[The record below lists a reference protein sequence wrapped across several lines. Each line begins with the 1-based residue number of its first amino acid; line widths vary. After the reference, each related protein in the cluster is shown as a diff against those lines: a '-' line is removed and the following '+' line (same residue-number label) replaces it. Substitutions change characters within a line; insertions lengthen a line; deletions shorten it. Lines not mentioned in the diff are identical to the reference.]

1 MSNFW
6 VMYVL
11 ECFKTETN
19 EPIENYKY
27 IGCKTNKHDVVF
39 IKFNFFK
46 NASSNPKKYNWIPMY
61 YMIHICK
68 CIYYT

>member
-6 VMYVL
+6 VMYIL

-27 IGCKTNKHDVVF
+27 IRCKKNKHDVVF
-39 IKFNFFK
+39 IKYIFF
-46 NASSNPKKYNWIPMY
+46 
-61 YMIHICK
+61 
-68 CIYYT
+68 

>member
-1 MSNFW
+1 MSKFW
-6 VMYVL
+6 VMYIL

-39 IKFNFFK
+39 IKFNFFQ
-46 NASSNPKKYNWIPMY
+46 
-61 YMIHICK
+61 K
-68 CIYYT
+68 CVIKS